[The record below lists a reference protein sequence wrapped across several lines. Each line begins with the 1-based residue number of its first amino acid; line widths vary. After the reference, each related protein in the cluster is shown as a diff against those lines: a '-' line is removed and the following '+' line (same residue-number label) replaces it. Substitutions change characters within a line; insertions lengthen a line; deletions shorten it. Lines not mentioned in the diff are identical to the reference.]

1 MTKIRFQ
8 QQSEHSECGL
18 ACVAM
23 ILDYLKGNVKL
34 TKLRGCYG
42 VPTGGYNFFQMKQ
55 ILSEYNIE
63 SKAIKANTQDLVL
76 LPTPFVVFWNN
87 NHFVIVENIK
97 GDYFKIIDPAF
108 GKQKYGYDDFNK
120 SYSGFALYITTSNIR
135 KKSHTFKKINNDLFY
150 CLKNVKRELLGVAL
164 FSFLMQI
171 FSILLPALMKK
182 IIDEKVDIYINDGIW
197 CILLFFLILVV
208 LYFLTNMGRTRL
220 IAQLQTVFD
229 KNLLSLTI
237 KYLLG
242 LPYSYFTNRSRGEII
257 YRINSNSYIRQILV
271 DNVIGSVIDVL
282 FFFVYLIALFYF
294 NYYLAIV
301 TIVLAFIIILFSV
314 INARINQIMTQK
326 ELIAS
331 TKTQGVTS
339 ELVNN
344 IFTVKATNTQHKFFS
359 KWNENF
365 NEQIDIEVKKS
376 KYSSIFLNIPQT
388 IQAFYSLII
397 IFIGYILIINNKT
410 TIGGVIAFNS
420 IGVTFLTP
428 LMSIINAYSQIL
440 VVRVYIERLLDILE
454 TPSEESMFGKKRL
467 DIMQGKIELDHV
479 FFKYSKFST
488 ATLSD
493 VSLTI
498 RPREKVAIVG
508 PSGSGKSTLLHVI
521 SGLYKITEGTIKYDN
536 SDINDL
542 DIQELRKHLG
552 IVLQNHNVFNGTV
565 KENITMERRYS
576 DNDIL
581 KAISLTGLNDVIDDL
596 PIGLNT
602 HISENG
608 NNLSGGQSQKLSL
621 ARTIIA
627 NPTVLL
633 LDEPTSSLDNIS
645 ELKIM
650 SNLFN
655 MEATVVVV
663 AHRLSTIENFD
674 KIIVLNH
681 GTIVGMGTHEQ
692 LISTNELYR
701 NLYRKEEF
709 GKWKIKK

>member
-23 ILDYLKGNVKL
+23 LIDYFKGNTKLVKL
-34 TKLRGCYG
+34 RDYYG

-55 ILSEYNIE
+55 ILEEYNLE
-63 SKAIKANTQDLVL
+63 SKAIKSSIQDLVL

-87 NHFVIVENIK
+87 NHFVIVESIK
-97 GDYFKIIDPAF
+97 GDSFKIIDPAL
-108 GKQKYGYDDFNK
+108 GKQKIGYDDFSK
-120 SYSGFALYITTSNIR
+120 SYSGFALYVTTPKIR
-135 KKSHTFKKINNDLFY
+135 RKSHIRKKINNDLIS
-150 CLKNVKRELLGVAL
+150 CLKNVKGELLGVVL
-164 FSFLMQI
+164 FSLVMQI
-171 FSILLPALMKK
+171 FSILLPSLMQR
-182 IIDEKVDIYINDGIW
+182 IIDEKVNIYINGIW
-197 CILLFFLILVV
+197 SILFFFLVLIL

-220 IAQLQTVFD
+220 ITKLQTVFD

-237 KYLLG
+237 RYLLG

-271 DNVIGSVIDVL
+271 DNVIGSVVDLL

-314 INARINQIMTQK
+314 INARINQIMAQK

-344 IFTVKATNTQHKFFS
+344 IFTVKATNTQQKFFN
-359 KWNENF
+359 KWNDNF
-365 NEQIDIEVKKS
+365 NEQIDIEIKKS

-428 LMSIINAYSQIL
+428 LMSIINAYSQLL
-440 VVRVYIERLLDILE
+440 VVRVYLERLLDILE
-454 TPSEESMFGKKRL
+454 TPSEKSMFGKNKIDKIR
-467 DIMQGKIELDHV
+467 GKIELNHV
-479 FFKYSKFST
+479 SFKYSRFSDE
-488 ATLSD
+488 TLAD
-493 VSLTI
+493 ISLTI
-498 RPREKVAIVG
+498 HPKEKVAIVG

-521 SGLYKITEGTIKYDN
+521 SGLYKTTSGTIKYDN
-536 SDINDL
+536 LDINDL

-552 IVLQNHNVFNGTV
+552 IVLQNHNVFNGTI
-565 KENITMERRYS
+565 KENITMERGYS
-576 DNDIL
+576 DNDVL
-581 KAISLTGLNDVIDDL
+581 RTLSLTGLNDLIAEL

-602 HISENG
+602 HISEDG

-627 NPTVLL
+627 NPAVLL

-645 ELKIM
+645 ETKIM
-650 SNLFN
+650 RKLFN
-655 MEATVVVV
+655 MESTVVVV
-663 AHRLSTIENFD
+663 AHRLSTIGNFD

-681 GTIVGMGTHEQ
+681 GVIVGQGTHEQ
-692 LISTNELYR
+692 LMASNELYQ
-701 NLYRKEEF
+701 NLYRKEEN
-709 GKWKIKK
+709 GK

>member
-23 ILDYLKGNVKL
+23 LIDYFKGNTKLVKL
-34 TKLRGCYG
+34 RDYYG

-55 ILSEYNIE
+55 ILEEYNLE
-63 SKAIKANTQDLVL
+63 SKAIKSSIQDLVL

-87 NHFVIVENIK
+87 NHFVIVESIK
-97 GDYFKIIDPAF
+97 GDSFKIIDPAL
-108 GKQKYGYDDFNK
+108 GKQKIGYDDFSK
-120 SYSGFALYITTSNIR
+120 SYSGFALYVTTPKIR
-135 KKSHTFKKINNDLFY
+135 RKSHIRKKINNDLIS
-150 CLKNVKRELLGVAL
+150 CLKNVKGELLGVVL
-164 FSFLMQI
+164 FSLVMQI
-171 FSILLPALMKK
+171 FSILLPSLMQR
-182 IIDEKVDIYINDGIW
+182 IIDEKVNIYINGIW
-197 CILLFFLILVV
+197 SILFFFLVLIL

-220 IAQLQTVFD
+220 ITKLQTVFD

-237 KYLLG
+237 RYLLG

-271 DNVIGSVIDVL
+271 DNVIGSVVDLL

-314 INARINQIMTQK
+314 INARINQIMAQK

-344 IFTVKATNTQHKFFS
+344 IFTVKATNTQQKFFN
-359 KWNENF
+359 KWNDNF
-365 NEQIDIEVKKS
+365 NEQIDIEIKKS

-428 LMSIINAYSQIL
+428 LMSIINAYSQLL
-440 VVRVYIERLLDILE
+440 VVRVYLERLLDILE
-454 TPSEESMFGKKRL
+454 TPSEKSMFGKNKIDKIR
-467 DIMQGKIELDHV
+467 GKIELNHV
-479 FFKYSKFST
+479 SFKYSRFSDE
-488 ATLSD
+488 TLAD
-493 VSLTI
+493 ISLTI
-498 RPREKVAIVG
+498 HPKEKVAIVG

-521 SGLYKITEGTIKYDN
+521 SGLYKTTSGTIKYDN
-536 SDINDL
+536 LDINDL

-552 IVLQNHNVFNGTV
+552 IVLQNHNVFNGTI
-565 KENITMERRYS
+565 KENITMERGYS
-576 DNDIL
+576 DNDVL
-581 KAISLTGLNDVIDDL
+581 RTLSLTGLNDLIAEL

-602 HISENG
+602 HISEDG

-627 NPTVLL
+627 NPAVLL
-633 LDEPTSSLDNIS
+633 LDEPTSSLGNIS
-645 ELKIM
+645 ETKIM
-650 SNLFN
+650 RNLFN
-655 MEATVVVV
+655 MESTVVVV
-663 AHRLSTIENFD
+663 AHRLSTIGNFD

-681 GTIVGMGTHEQ
+681 GVIVGQGTHEQ
-692 LISTNELYR
+692 LMASNELYQ
-701 NLYRKEEF
+701 NLYRKEEN
-709 GKWKIKK
+709 GK

>member
-23 ILDYLKGNVKL
+23 LIDYFKGNTKLVKL
-34 TKLRGCYG
+34 RDYYG

-55 ILSEYNIE
+55 ILEEYNLE
-63 SKAIKANTQDLVL
+63 SKAIKSSIQDLVL

-87 NHFVIVENIK
+87 NHFVIVESIK
-97 GDYFKIIDPAF
+97 GDSFKIIDPAL
-108 GKQKYGYDDFNK
+108 GKQKIGYDDFSK
-120 SYSGFALYITTSNIR
+120 SYSSFALYVTTPKIR
-135 KKSHTFKKINNDLFY
+135 RKSHIRKKINNDLIS
-150 CLKNVKRELLGVAL
+150 CLKNVKGELLGVVL
-164 FSFLMQI
+164 FSLVMQI
-171 FSILLPALMKK
+171 FSILLPSLMQR
-182 IIDEKVDIYINDGIW
+182 IIDEKVNIYINGIW
-197 CILLFFLILVV
+197 SILFFFLVLIL

-220 IAQLQTVFD
+220 ITKLQTVFD

-237 KYLLG
+237 RYLLG

-271 DNVIGSVIDVL
+271 DNVIGSVVDLL

-314 INARINQIMTQK
+314 INARINQIMAQK

-344 IFTVKATNTQHKFFS
+344 IFTVKATNTQQKFFN
-359 KWNENF
+359 KWNDNF
-365 NEQIDIEVKKS
+365 NEQIDIEIKKS

-428 LMSIINAYSQIL
+428 LMSIINAYSQLL
-440 VVRVYIERLLDILE
+440 VVRVYLERLLDILE
-454 TPSEESMFGKKRL
+454 TPSEKSMFGKNKIDKIR
-467 DIMQGKIELDHV
+467 GKIELNHV
-479 FFKYSKFST
+479 SFKYSRFSDE
-488 ATLSD
+488 TLAD
-493 VSLTI
+493 ISLTI
-498 RPREKVAIVG
+498 HPKEKVAIVG

-521 SGLYKITEGTIKYDN
+521 SGLYKTTSGTIKYDN
-536 SDINDL
+536 LDINDL

-552 IVLQNHNVFNGTV
+552 IVLQNHNVFNGTI
-565 KENITMERRYS
+565 KENITMERGYS
-576 DNDIL
+576 DNDVL
-581 KAISLTGLNDVIDDL
+581 RTLSLTGLNDLIAEL

-602 HISENG
+602 HISEDG

-627 NPTVLL
+627 NPAVLL

-645 ELKIM
+645 ETKIM
-650 SNLFN
+650 RNLFN
-655 MEATVVVV
+655 MESTVVVV
-663 AHRLSTIENFD
+663 AHRLSTIGNFD

-681 GTIVGMGTHEQ
+681 GVIVGQGTHEQ
-692 LISTNELYR
+692 LMASNELYQ
-701 NLYRKEEF
+701 NLYRKEEN
-709 GKWKIKK
+709 GK

>member
-23 ILDYLKGNVKL
+23 LIDSFKGNTKLVKL
-34 TKLRGCYG
+34 RDYYG

-55 ILSEYNIE
+55 ILEEYNLE
-63 SKAIKANTQDLVL
+63 SKAIKSSIQDLVL

-87 NHFVIVENIK
+87 NHFVIVESIK
-97 GDYFKIIDPAF
+97 GDSFKIIDPAL
-108 GKQKYGYDDFNK
+108 GKQKIGYDDFSK
-120 SYSGFALYITTSNIR
+120 SYSGFALYVTTPKIR
-135 KKSHTFKKINNDLFY
+135 RKSHIRKKINNDLIS
-150 CLKNVKRELLGVAL
+150 CLKNVKGELLGVVL
-164 FSFLMQI
+164 FSLVMQI
-171 FSILLPALMKK
+171 FSILLPSLMQR
-182 IIDEKVDIYINDGIW
+182 IIDEKVNIYINGIW
-197 CILLFFLILVV
+197 SILFFFLVLIL

-220 IAQLQTVFD
+220 ITKLQTVFD

-237 KYLLG
+237 RYLLG

-271 DNVIGSVIDVL
+271 DNVIGSVVDLL

-314 INARINQIMTQK
+314 INARINQIMAQK

-344 IFTVKATNTQHKFFS
+344 IFTVKATNTQQKFFN
-359 KWNENF
+359 KWNDNF
-365 NEQIDIEVKKS
+365 NEQIDIEIKKS

-428 LMSIINAYSQIL
+428 LMSIINAYSQLL
-440 VVRVYIERLLDILE
+440 VVRVYLERLLDILE
-454 TPSEESMFGKKRL
+454 TPSEKSMFGKNKIDKIR
-467 DIMQGKIELDHV
+467 GKIELNHV
-479 FFKYSKFST
+479 SFKYSRFSDE
-488 ATLSD
+488 TLAD
-493 VSLTI
+493 ISLTI
-498 RPREKVAIVG
+498 HPKEKVAIVG

-521 SGLYKITEGTIKYDN
+521 SGLYKTTSGTIKYDN
-536 SDINDL
+536 LDINDL

-552 IVLQNHNVFNGTV
+552 IVLQNHNVFNGTI
-565 KENITMERRYS
+565 KENITMERGYS
-576 DNDIL
+576 DNDVL
-581 KAISLTGLNDVIDDL
+581 RTLSLTGLNDLIAEL

-602 HISENG
+602 HISEDG

-627 NPTVLL
+627 NPAVLL
-633 LDEPTSSLDNIS
+633 LDEPISSLDNIS
-645 ELKIM
+645 ETKIM
-650 SNLFN
+650 RNLFN
-655 MEATVVVV
+655 MESTVVVV
-663 AHRLSTIENFD
+663 AHRLSTIGNFD

-681 GTIVGMGTHEQ
+681 GVIVGQGTHEQ
-692 LISTNELYR
+692 LMASNELYQ
-701 NLYRKEEF
+701 NLYRKEEN
-709 GKWKIKK
+709 GK

>member
-23 ILDYLKGNVKL
+23 LIDYFKGNTKLVKL
-34 TKLRGCYG
+34 RDYYG

-55 ILSEYNIE
+55 ILEEYNLE
-63 SKAIKANTQDLVL
+63 SKAIKSSIQDLVL

-87 NHFVIVENIK
+87 NHFVIVESIK
-97 GDYFKIIDPAF
+97 GDSFKIIDPAL
-108 GKQKYGYDDFNK
+108 GKQKIGYDDFSK
-120 SYSGFALYITTSNIR
+120 SYSGFALYVTTPKIR
-135 KKSHTFKKINNDLFY
+135 RKSHIRKKINNDLIS
-150 CLKNVKRELLGVAL
+150 CLKNVKGELLGVVL
-164 FSFLMQI
+164 FSLVMQI
-171 FSILLPALMKK
+171 FSILLPSLMQR
-182 IIDEKVDIYINDGIW
+182 IIDEKVNIYINGIW
-197 CILLFFLILVV
+197 SILFFFLVLIL

-220 IAQLQTVFD
+220 ITKLQTVFD

-237 KYLLG
+237 RYLLG

-271 DNVIGSVIDVL
+271 DNVIGSVVDLL

-314 INARINQIMTQK
+314 INARINQIMAQK

-344 IFTVKATNTQHKFFS
+344 IFTVKATNTQQKFFN
-359 KWNENF
+359 KWNDNF
-365 NEQIDIEVKKS
+365 NEQIDIEIKKS

-428 LMSIINAYSQIL
+428 LMSIINAYSQLL
-440 VVRVYIERLLDILE
+440 VVRVYLERLLDILE
-454 TPSEESMFGKKRL
+454 TPSEKSMFGKNKIDKIR
-467 DIMQGKIELDHV
+467 GKIELNHV
-479 FFKYSKFST
+479 SFKYSRFSDE
-488 ATLSD
+488 TLAD
-493 VSLTI
+493 ISLTI
-498 RPREKVAIVG
+498 HPKEKVAIVG

-521 SGLYKITEGTIKYDN
+521 SGLYKTTSGTIKYDN
-536 SDINDL
+536 LDINDL

-552 IVLQNHNVFNGTV
+552 IVLQNHNVFNGTI
-565 KENITMERRYS
+565 KENITMERGYS
-576 DNDIL
+576 DNDVL
-581 KAISLTGLNDVIDDL
+581 RTLSLTGLNDLIAEL

-602 HISENG
+602 HISEDG

-627 NPTVLL
+627 NPAVLL

-645 ELKIM
+645 ETKIM
-650 SNLFN
+650 RNLFN
-655 MEATVVVV
+655 MESTVVVV
-663 AHRLSTIENFD
+663 AHRLSTIGNFD

-681 GTIVGMGTHEQ
+681 GVIVGQGTHEQ
-692 LISTNELYR
+692 LMASNELYQ
-701 NLYRKEEF
+701 NLYRKEEN
-709 GKWKIKK
+709 GK

>member
-23 ILDYLKGNVKL
+23 LIDYFKGNTKLVKL
-34 TKLRGCYG
+34 RDYYG

-55 ILSEYNIE
+55 ILEEYNLE
-63 SKAIKANTQDLVL
+63 SKAIKSSIQDLVL

-87 NHFVIVENIK
+87 NHFVIVESIK
-97 GDYFKIIDPAF
+97 GDSFKIIDPAL
-108 GKQKYGYDDFNK
+108 GKQKIGYDDFSK
-120 SYSGFALYITTSNIR
+120 SYSGFALYVTTPKIR
-135 KKSHTFKKINNDLFY
+135 RKSHIRKKINNDL
-150 CLKNVKRELLGVAL
+150 LGVVL
-164 FSFLMQI
+164 FSLVMQI
-171 FSILLPALMKK
+171 FSILLPSLMQR
-182 IIDEKVDIYINDGIW
+182 IIDEKVNIYINGIW
-197 CILLFFLILVV
+197 SILFFFLVLIL

-220 IAQLQTVFD
+220 ITKLQTVFD

-237 KYLLG
+237 RYLLG

-271 DNVIGSVIDVL
+271 DNVIGSVVDLL

-314 INARINQIMTQK
+314 INARINQIMAQK

-344 IFTVKATNTQHKFFS
+344 IFTVKATNTQQKFLN
-359 KWNENF
+359 KWNDNF
-365 NEQIDIEVKKS
+365 NEQIDIEIKKS

-428 LMSIINAYSQIL
+428 LMSIINAYSQLL
-440 VVRVYIERLLDILE
+440 VVRVYLERLLDILE
-454 TPSEESMFGKKRL
+454 TPSEKSMFGKNKIDKIR
-467 DIMQGKIELDHV
+467 GKIELNHV
-479 FFKYSKFST
+479 SFKYSRFSDE
-488 ATLSD
+488 TLAD
-493 VSLTI
+493 ISLTI
-498 RPREKVAIVG
+498 HPKEKVAIVG

-521 SGLYKITEGTIKYDN
+521 SGLYKTTSGTIKYDN
-536 SDINDL
+536 LDINDL

-552 IVLQNHNVFNGTV
+552 IVLQNHNVFNGTI
-565 KENITMERRYS
+565 KENITMERGYS
-576 DNDIL
+576 DNDVL
-581 KAISLTGLNDVIDDL
+581 RTLSLTGLNDLIAEL

-602 HISENG
+602 HISEDG

-627 NPTVLL
+627 NPAVLL

-645 ELKIM
+645 ETKIM
-650 SNLFN
+650 RNLFN
-655 MEATVVVV
+655 MESTVVVV
-663 AHRLSTIENFD
+663 AHRLSTIGNFD

-681 GTIVGMGTHEQ
+681 GVIVGQGTHEQ
-692 LISTNELYR
+692 LMASNELYQ
-701 NLYRKEEF
+701 NLYRKEEN
-709 GKWKIKK
+709 GK